1 VASEFGVGSTFAF
14 WVKAKRSSAPPE
26 AEGLNRP
33 AVRTASDA
41 TGRKIPSMVN
51 AKAGVAA
58 ARPIKV
64 LIVEDNIVNARVL
77 SKQLK
82 NLGCVVHVAN
92 HGGEALDILRKSTY
106 WNHEADTEHATPE
119 SERIGLSVVLM
130 DQEMPIMDGLTC
142 TRKIREFEREGKF
155 VRHIPVIAVTA
166 NARNEQI
173 ETAMNAGMV
182 SIHNFDSQWSVC

>member
-1 VASEFGVGSTFAF
+1 GKKVPTV
-14 WVKAKRSSAPPE
+14 
-26 AEGLNRP
+26 
-33 AVRTASDA
+33 
-41 TGRKIPSMVN
+41 VN
-51 AKAGVAA
+51 AKAESSV

-92 HGGEALDILRKSTY
+92 HGGEALDILRKSNY
-106 WNHEADTEHATPE
+106 WNHQADIENTTPE

-130 DQEMPIMDGLTC
+130 DQEMPIMDGLT
-142 TRKIREFEREGKF
+142 F
-155 VRHIPVIAVTA
+155 IAVTA

-173 ETAMNAGMV
+173 ETAMSAGMDDV
-182 SIHNFDSQWSVC
+182 MPKPFRIPELIPKIEELMSKYPED